1 MTRRDLAITQ
11 RLKVWKLLE
20 LGLYPIPVNPASR
33 KPLVA
38 WGELDQLGYRPGVG
52 QDLGYTALIF
62 EWWDRWPA
70 AGAAI
75 MTGRSRLLV
84 VDVDPRAGGQHALAR
99 LVAERPLPPTR
110 VVRTRGGGTHLYYRI
125 DQPVPSRA
133 SALGP
138 GLDVK
143 SRRGL
148 IVCPPTPG
156 YSLLQQRPIAP
167 APDWLRARCGPSSR
181 PRTGSGPGR
190 HPPDSPVTRAALDR
204 ALAAIR
210 GAPRG
215 RRHDTVVRE
224 AARMFA
230 VCDDDQ
236 VEAALLE
243 AARQA
248 SEPSE
253 WRDRE
258 QAIRDERAFIREG
271 Q

>member
-1 MTRRDLAITQ
+1 
-11 RLKVWKLLE
+11 
-20 LGLYPIPVNPASR
+20 
-33 KPLVA
+33 VA
-38 WGELDQLGYRPGVG
+38 WLSNSATRWTVARDPPRPCHQAAAQGLEAARARPVPDPGQRGQPQAAGGLGELDQLGYRPGIG
-52 QDLGYTALIF
+52 QDLGYNALIF

-70 AGAAI
+70 AEAAI

-133 SALGP
+133 GALGP

-167 APDWLRARCGPSSR
+167 APDLVGTLPTAR
-181 PRTGSGPGR
+181 
-190 HPPDSPVTRAALDR
+190 
-204 ALAAIR
+204 
-210 GAPRG
+210 
-215 RRHDTVVRE
+215 
-224 AARMFA
+224 
-230 VCDDDQ
+230 
-236 VEAALLE
+236 
-243 AARQA
+243 
-248 SEPSE
+248 
-253 WRDRE
+253 
-258 QAIRDERAFIREG
+258 
-271 Q
+271 